1 METLKYSYS
10 LHKINPQ
17 KNQYRFYTVRI
28 TPSLFD
34 DWTLIREWGR
44 IGSSGTIRS
53 DIFST
58 EEEARQ
64 KMESILKDK
73 TKKGYK
79 IR

>member
-17 KNQYRFYTVRI
+17 KDQYRFYAVRV

-44 IGSSGTIRS
+44 IGSSGTVRS
-53 DIFST
+53 DIFET
-58 EEEARQ
+58 EQEALQ

-73 TKKGYK
+73 QKRGY
-79 IR
+79 IVR